1 MFYLILN
8 TCETHEK
15 IKLVASLAK
24 NVLHSYCIVLRTS
37 VLSVSV
43 YRCATSPITSQTA
56 VCCATSSTTT
66 TPLSS
71 LSTSSTSTPLSLRCG
86 TQALGLKRR
95 LVTTSLFKG
104 IVANFC
110 YYFYREHCPITSPG
124 RVEVSQQLIM
134 HTLWTT
140 RQPRSVRLAEAFH
153 IFLSSPNTQHIMN
166 DGYHVEY
173 LMESNHFIDRLIN

>member
-1 MFYLILN
+1 MDSRTQHNSGFLRSCVSEVSPPFLLCNGHCKFVMFYLILN

-95 LVTTSLFKG
+95 LLATSLFKG
-104 IVANFC
+104 IV
-110 YYFYREHCPITSPG
+110 
-124 RVEVSQQLIM
+124 VKL
-134 HTLWTT
+134 L
-140 RQPRSVRLAEAFH
+140 LL
-153 IFLSSPNTQHIMN
+153 FLSRTLPN
-166 DGYHVEY
+166 YVP
-173 LMESNHFIDRLIN
+173 R